1 MNSFKKKIQ
10 SLIEQLPDE
19 ATLMWEFD
27 QLDKFSNILAMV
39 LDKIAVVYDTKVLDQ
54 LDDFDLEYFINSLY
68 QAFNIQHNWIEA
80 NQHVLTPEKLE
91 ENTHGLIEKQ
101 NRQILQLAKALEEA
115 KSRMPEILRQKQT
128 IQKQNALNAQALKQ
142 FAGEEARLNEL
153 LNNQEQLVERKKDL
167 DEARKAVETGKLE
180 TLANEINTLE
190 SQFKQA
196 ARQRQELLEKQ
207 TKYAQDL
214 QLAIQQTESL
224 NHASNVL
231 QQMKVQLEHHQE
243 ALQKT
248 YGDEA
253 ETLRVHVEF
262 NQKHPGKAQSVA
274 HKMQQ
279 VAQLLSEI
287 DEEIKGSLPI

>member
-1 MNSFKKKIQ
+1 MISFKKKIQ
-10 SLIEQLPDE
+10 NLIEQLPDE
-19 ATLMWEFD
+19 TTLMWEFD
-27 QLDKFSNILAMV
+27 QLDKFSNILATV

-54 LDDFDLEYFINSLY
+54 LDDFDLEYFINSLH
-68 QAFNIQHNWIEA
+68 QAFNIQHNWIET

-91 ENTHGLIEKQ
+91 ENTHRLIEKQ
-101 NRQILQLAKALEEA
+101 NMQILQLAKALEDA
-115 KSRMPEILRQKQT
+115 KARMPEILRQKQT
-128 IQKQNALNAQALKQ
+128 IQKQNALNAQELEH
-142 FAGEEARLNEL
+142 FAEEEARLNEL
-153 LNNQEQLVERKKDL
+153 LNNQDQLVERKKDL
-167 DEARKAVETGKLE
+167 DEARKAVETGNLE
-180 TLANEINTLE
+180 ALAKEVTTLE
-190 SQFKQA
+190 GQFQQA

-207 TKYAQDL
+207 TKYTQDL

-253 ETLRVHVEF
+253 ETLRAHIEF

-274 HKMQQ
+274 QKMQQ
-279 VAQLLSEI
+279 VEKLLSEI
-287 DEEIKGSLPI
+287 DEEIKDSLPI